1 MPTKLTRQQGSISPL
16 IIGALLIGA
25 LLLAVVSDSS
35 RIFLAHRELVR
46 LSDSTALAAA
56 GALDIGAYYSGYS
69 AGNMPLDRE
78 RAWQIAQGWV
88 AQSPLSSSALQ
99 GLQITS
105 LVVEGGKVKV
115 TLSARVSEAFFYGL
129 GSPGS
134 MSINATATA
143 SSARR

>member
-1 MPTKLTRQQGSISPL
+1 MLIKPTREQGSISPL

-25 LLLAVVSDSS
+25 LLLAVVADSS
-35 RIFLAHRELVR
+35 RVFLAHRELVR

-69 AGNMPLDRE
+69 AGSMPLDRA

-88 AQSPLSSSALQ
+88 AQCPLSSSALQ

-105 LVVEGGKVKV
+105 LVVEGDKVKV
-115 TLSARVSEAFFYGL
+115 TLTARVSEAFSYGL
-129 GSPGS
+129 GRPGS
-134 MSINATATA
+134 ISINATATA